1 MRAGRLLSL
10 LMLLQTRG
18 RMSAAALA
26 AELEV
31 SVRTV
36 LRDIDHLSVAGV
48 PVWAERGRDGG
59 FRLREGWS
67 TELTG
72 LTESEAQALLLA
84 GLPSAATEL
93 GLGAASTSARLK
105 LLAAVPDALRED
117 ADRVASRLHIDP
129 VDWYRRAVPPAHLQ
143 AVAHAVWHQRV
154 LAMRYDSWTGVRDR
168 VVKPLGL
175 VLKAG
180 VWYMVALPQ
189 DGKQARTYRLSG
201 IQALQFAKNSFA
213 YPRKFRLV
221 EFWQEATRRFE
232 SEIYRDAAL
241 LRANPRGLKK
251 LADMSAAVNEAVLR
265 TAVPEGDDGEWQ
277 RVRVPIE
284 SIEHACGQF
293 LGAGADIEVLEPEA
307 LRARLRE
314 VTAVLQRRYARASP
328 GGLAGTTPSRRLE

>member
-1 MRAGRLLSL
+1 MYCCYSSPMRAGRLLSL
-10 LMLLQTRG
+10 LMLLQARG
-18 RMSAAALA
+18 RMSAPALA
-26 AELEV
+26 AELQV

-36 LRDIDHLSVAGV
+36 LRDIDHLSIAGV

-93 GLGAASTSARLK
+93 GLGSASTSARLK

-117 ADRVASRLHIDP
+117 AERVGSRLHIDP
-129 VDWYRRAVPPAHLQ
+129 VDWYRRAAPPACLQ
-143 AVAHAVWHQRV
+143 TVAHAVWRQRV
-154 LAMRYDSWTGVRDR
+154 LSMRYDSWTGLRDR
-168 VVKPLGL
+168 TVKPLGL

-180 VWYMVALPQ
+180 VWYLVALPP
-189 DGKQARTYRLSG
+189 DGKQARTYRLSN
-201 IQALQFAKNSFA
+201 IRELQLAKATFA

-221 EFWQEATRRFE
+221 EFWRDATSRFE

-241 LRANPRGLKK
+241 LRANARGLKK
-251 LADMSAAVNEAVLR
+251 LGEMSAAVNEAALR
-265 TAVPEGDDGEWQ
+265 TATPEAGGGEWQ

-284 SIEHACGQF
+284 SIDHACGQF
-293 LGAGADIEVLEPEA
+293 LAAGIDIEVLEPRA
-307 LRARLRE
+307 LRDRMRE
-314 VTAVLQRRYARASP
+314 VASALHGVYAAAKS
-328 GGLAGTTPSRRLE
+328 

>member
-18 RMSAAALA
+18 RISAPALA
-26 AELEV
+26 AELQV

-48 PVWAERGRDGG
+48 PVWAERGREGG

-84 GLPSAATEL
+84 GLPTAATEL
-93 GLGAASTSARLK
+93 GLGSASASARLK
-105 LLAAVPDALRED
+105 LLAAVPEALRED
-117 ADRVASRLHIDP
+117 AERVGSRLHIDP
-129 VDWYRRAVPPAHLQ
+129 VDWYRSAAPPAHLQ

-154 LAMRYDSWTGVRDR
+154 LAMRYDSWTGIRDR
-168 VVKPLGL
+168 VVKPLGV

-189 DGKQARTYRLSG
+189 DGKQARTYRLSN
-201 IQALQFAKNSFA
+201 IKSLSLEKASFA

-221 EFWQEATRRFE
+221 EFWQQATRRFE
-232 SEIYRDAAL
+232 TEIYRDAAS
-241 LRANPRGLKK
+241 LRANARGMKK
-251 LADMSAAVNEAVLR
+251 LGEMSAAVNEAVLR
-265 TAVPEGDDGEWQ
+265 TATPDGEGEWQ

-293 LGAGADIEVLEPEA
+293 LAAGADIEVLEPATLRQRMRDAA
-307 LRARLRE
+307 LALERL
-314 VTAVLQRRYARASP
+314 YS
-328 GGLAGTTPSRRLE
+328 